1 MIRLTRKCT
10 RQVDLLRF
18 VVGGAPPGT
27 VVECPHFETDEERQA
42 IRDRMS
48 PSQQRRASGGSR
60 GGNRG
65 RCVDHETAI
74 PSFVSFTALMLGKS
88 VQ

>member
-74 PSFVSFTALMLGKS
+74 PSFVSFTALNLGKT